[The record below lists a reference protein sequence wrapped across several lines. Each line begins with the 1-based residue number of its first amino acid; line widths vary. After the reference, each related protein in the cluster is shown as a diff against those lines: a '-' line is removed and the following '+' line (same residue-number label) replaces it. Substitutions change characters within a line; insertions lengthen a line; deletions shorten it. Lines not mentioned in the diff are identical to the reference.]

1 MKKLILFISAAVLL
15 FVPLFVFRGI
25 GPADFWWWMSFNL
38 LLLTGS
44 AWFSDSDYRE
54 HVRSFF
60 SGNIAFNI
68 FMGIFS
74 ALLLFAVFKAGN
86 VVSRWIFDFAGSG
99 IDSIYHFKGEASHLR
114 IALLML
120 FVIGPGEELLWRG
133 FFQKHFEERLGPWK
147 GYITAALF
155 YAAVHV
161 ATLNVMLI
169 LAALTCGL
177 FWGFLYMRYRS
188 LLMICLSHTV
198 WDIAVFILFPFN

>member
-1 MKKLILFISAAVLL
+1 MKKLAVFILSAALLFI
-15 FVPLFVFRGI
+15 PLFVYREI
-25 GPADFWWWMSFNL
+25 GPLDFWWWMSINL

-44 AWFSDSDYRE
+44 AYIADLDYRGSI
-54 HVRSFF
+54 RSFF
-60 SGNIAFNI
+60 AGNMVFNI
-68 FMGIFS
+68 IMGVLS

-86 VVSRWIFDFAGSG
+86 IVSRALFDFAGTG
-99 IDSIYHFKGEASHLR
+99 IDSIYNFKGSASHLR

-120 FVIGPGEELLWRG
+120 IVIGPGEELLWRG

-147 GYITAALF
+147 GYIAAALF

-161 ATLNVMLI
+161 ATLNIMLI

-177 FWGFLYMRYRS
+177 FWGFLYMRYKS
-188 LLMICLSHTV
+188 LLMICLSHTL